1 MPVAAHCLL
10 ILQIIGLW
18 SLLLTHLRHEPKSG
32 SVAQS
37 GKQRWCGLLGEV
49 VVSSPSRHNPRFL
62 KAPGE
67 GADVRRGVSSCGNL
81 KQSSRCVVL
90 VPYTYGDGILTRIVT
105 RRRPGGICRYL
116 PLHSSVAPMSHKS
129 MSGSSISG
137 QLRSSC
143 KRVEGRGYDGAVR
156 FEYDSRPPAQQLC
169 RY

>member
-1 MPVAAHCLL
+1 MN
-10 ILQIIGLW
+10 
-18 SLLLTHLRHEPKSG
+18 RKSG
-32 SVAQS
+32 SVTQS
-37 GKQRWCGLLGEV
+37 GKQRWCGLPGGV

-90 VPYTYGDGILTRIVT
+90 VQYTYGDGILTRIVT

-137 QLRSSC
+137 QQRSSC
-143 KRVEGRGYDGAVR
+143 KQVEGRGYDGAVR
-156 FEYDSRPPAQQLC
+156 FECDSRPPAQQLC